1 MLKTAEVI
9 VRSFCYRYVDM
20 ESERPRRYLV
30 YDPLLGKDVV
40 SRRQWKQT
48 SSLRDAW
55 EATNNHW
62 SVCTLCWRQTE
73 HAEAALRARRFRQT
87 PAGQFEPVEPPARAR
102 IARWA
107 KRVTAWYERAL
118 RGEYG
123 QFAAGKLIATFSDL
137 KEADGDFRSPIDFY
151 DLVERRLLQ
160 RQWAK
165 QAPYPERLYWAGAL
179 SELAGEGSSRDKKIS
194 QARYPSAVY
203 CDEHNPNRS
212 AIARARYQRD
222 RRPSTVNEFRQ
233 TYEQLRTTLCPG
245 ARTLEDIS
253 SLRRLAY
260 LSSHTKRHH
269 AVKHLVE
276 KRGFSLASAGR
287 MLGISRQA
295 ASASL
300 ARHHGAE
307 CPTEEAALIDDLL
320 AMFEEQSAP

>member
-1 MLKTAEVI
+1 MLKSAEVI
-9 VRSFCYRYVDM
+9 VRSFCYQYVDM
-20 ESERPRRYLV
+20 ATERPLRYLV
-30 YDPLLGKDVV
+30 YDPLLGKAVV

-48 SSLRDAW
+48 SPLRDAW

-62 SVCTLCWRQTE
+62 SVCALCWRQTE
-73 HAEAALRARRFRQT
+73 HAEVALRARRFRQT
-87 PAGQFEPVEPPARAR
+87 RDGQFEPVEPPARAQ

-123 QFAAGKLIATFSDL
+123 QFATGRLIAMFCDL
-137 KEADGDFRSPIDFY
+137 KDADGDFRSPIDFY

-165 QAPYPERLYWAGAL
+165 RAPYPERLYWGGAL

-212 AIARARYQRD
+212 SSARARYQRD
-222 RRPSTVNEFRQ
+222 RRPGTVIEFRQ
-233 TYEQLRTTLCPG
+233 TYEQLRATQCPG

-260 LSSHTKRHH
+260 LSAHTKRHH

-276 KRGFSLASAGR
+276 KHGFSLAGAGR
-287 MLGISRQA
+287 LLGISRQA
-295 ASASL
+295 ASALL
-300 ARHHGAE
+300 ARHRTTE

-320 AMFEEQSAP
+320 AMIAERSAS